1 MKLGGEESREQ
12 LLSGILLFL
21 LAIAVYYP
29 VLNNFFTWDDFLW
42 VYRAKTLAGNP
53 FQIFAIDAVYFDPLV
68 YLWFWIDF
76 QLHGLNPFWYHLGDV
91 TIHAANGFLLYL
103 LVRKLA
109 KDRFAALACSI
120 IFVSSFAVVDAVAW
134 SSSRVDL
141 LMVFFSLLTLLFF
154 LSHLADGG
162 RRAFAMSMIAYVL
175 ALSAKGT
182 PLLLPCLL
190 AVILHQRGEFS
201 RKWRLLLPYLVTI
214 IIYASLLIWRLSVAG
229 IPVPAGT
236 KGLNFYNFFLS
247 LGELFVP
254 ELHLASLNI
263 TWVAIVIILLLCLCG
278 FLLTGLHRSTA
289 IFGLAL
295 IGVGLVPV
303 LILKDFKMVT
313 MIQNAGQLLNS
324 PSHRI
329 YLASAGAAC
338 CSGTILAALFRRFN
352 SYLLGSILLMFL
364 VTCSFYEIRLREA
377 LWSGSAR
384 YIRNSVEGIANYK
397 KLLLDDSAIGL
408 VNFPMSRGFMRP
420 ALSLYCDLD
429 RVYFL
434 PMASIPSEIPDAPEI
449 LRYRGRGYFFVY
461 ANDKV
466 INLSPPFAR
475 LLDIAFLYQISD
487 NREKIRLASEYSF
500 LATEMNTAIS
510 DSFKSFSNGFVDH
523 EI

>member
-21 LAIAVYYP
+21 LAIVAYYP

-76 QLHGLNPFWYHLGDV
+76 QLHGLNPFWYHFGDV
-91 TIHAANGFLLYL
+91 TIHAANGFLLYI

-141 LMVFFSLLTLLFF
+141 LSVFFSLLTIIFF
-154 LSHLADGG
+154 LNHLADGD
-162 RRAFAMSMIAYVL
+162 RRAFAMAIIAYML
-175 ALSAKGT
+175 SLSAKGT

-190 AVILHQRGEFS
+190 AVILVQRGNFVTQ
-201 RKWRLLLPYLVTI
+201 WRLLGPFFVTAI
-214 IIYASLLIWRLSVAG
+214 TYVSLLLWRLSSAG
-229 IPVPAGT
+229 KPLFAG
-236 KGLNFYNFFLS
+236 GNRLNIQNLFLS
-247 LGELFVP
+247 LSELFVP

-263 TWVAIVIILLLCLCG
+263 TWVAIGLTLVMSVCCL
-278 FLLTGLHRSTA
+278 LLTGLQRRTA
-289 IFGLAL
+289 IFGLA
-295 IGVGLVPV
+295 IIVVGMVPV

-313 MIQNAGQLLNS
+313 TLQNAGHLLNS

-338 CSGTILAALFRRFN
+338 FIGSILAALTRYSNKNWF
-352 SYLLGSILLMFL
+352 GHILLFFL
-364 VTCSFYEIRLREA
+364 VISSLYEVRLREK
-377 LWSGSAR
+377 LWTGSAQ

-420 ALSLYCDLD
+420 ALSLYCGLD

-466 INLSPPFAR
+466 INLSPSFAR

-487 NREKIRLASEYSF
+487 NREKIRLVSEYSF

-510 DSFKSFSNGFVDH
+510 DSFKSFSTGFDDH